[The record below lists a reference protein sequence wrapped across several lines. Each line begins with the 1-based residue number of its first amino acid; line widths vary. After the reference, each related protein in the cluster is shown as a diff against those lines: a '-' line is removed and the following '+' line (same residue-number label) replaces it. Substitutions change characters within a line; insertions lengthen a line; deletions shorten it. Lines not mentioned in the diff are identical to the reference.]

1 MELDALNKLTYGIF
15 VLTANQNGKDN
26 GCIINTVEQVTAE
39 PNRIAI
45 AVNKLNYTQDMI
57 QNSGKFCVSV
67 LSEEADFELIKRFG
81 FQTGKAVDKFEGFA
95 ECERAENGIYYI
107 TKGTNSYF
115 TVDVEQTVDLG
126 THTMFIGKVKE
137 MKVLCDV
144 PSATY
149 SYYHQHIKP
158 QPQQDIITP
167 KTVDSGSPELEGQ

>member
-95 ECERAENGIYYI
+95 ECERAENGI
-107 TKGTNSYF
+107 TSTSS
-115 TVDVEQTVDLG
+115 G
-126 THTMFIGKVKE
+126 THSCSLIF
-137 MKVLCDV
+137 
-144 PSATY
+144 SRF
-149 SYYHQHIKP
+149 
-158 QPQQDIITP
+158 
-167 KTVDSGSPELEGQ
+167 